1 MQGEIQ
7 RVPLDH
13 DLIACGG
20 RGSGKS
26 FGGQQVIARDSTVLK
41 EKLNSLIQ
49 RWIFHQTIKRH
60 CCLDLMQYFL
70 GLHIQ
75 IERG

>member
-1 MQGEIQ
+1 MQADIQ

-26 FGGQQVIARDSTVLK
+26 FGGELVVARDSTAQ
-41 EKLNSLIQ
+41 ENED
-49 RWIFHQTIKRH
+49 RY
-60 CCLDLMQYFL
+60 CL
-70 GLHIQ
+70 
-75 IERG
+75 